1 MSSELN
7 MEGVDYFIAQA
18 YEALKSIEE
27 KKQKKLVEKEMKRLK
42 ELNYMRCP
50 KCGMSLEEIEY
61 SGFKADKCI
70 QCEGIW
76 LDVEPRHISY

>member
-7 MEGVDYFIAQA
+7 MEGVDYFIVQA

-27 KKQKKLVEKEMKRLK
+27 KKQNKLFKEEIKRLK
-42 ELNYMRCP
+42 ELIYMRCP
-50 KCGMSLEEIEY
+50 KCGTSLKEIEY
-61 SGFKADKCI
+61 SGFKADKCV

>member
-1 MSSELN
+1 MSLELN
-7 MEGVDYFIAQA
+7 MEGVDYFIVEA

-27 KKQKKLVEKEMKRLK
+27 KKQKKLVEEEMKRLK

-50 KCGMSLEEIEY
+50 KCGMSLKEIEHN
-61 SGFKADKCI
+61 GFKADKCM

-76 LDVEPRHISY
+76 LDVEPMHISY